1 MNRCAPFLVLIC
13 SASQASPL
21 FDEHDVLEITLE
33 GPVSTLLED
42 SEARGEQPFRLTL
55 GDQVFN
61 VGANLRGN
69 SRVELC
75 HFPPIRLN
83 FSKSDAQETVFA
95 GQRKLKLVTHCKGG
109 ANFEKNL
116 LEEYAAY
123 RILNVLTD
131 MSFRTR
137 LLHIRY
143 VDSEHPDRDAVVRY
157 GFLIEPEKALAER
170 NGGYLAGAR
179 HVTKPRLDES
189 HAAIVYVFQYLI
201 GNTDWSLVRAFDSET
216 CCHNG
221 EIVGIHDRQYYV
233 PYDFDM
239 AGLVNARYAKP
250 NPELHLSRVTQRR
263 YRGNCSTPEVL
274 RNALQTVVRRR
285 DEIMQIF
292 SDLPGLTDD
301 DVARSTRF
309 LHGFFKRAANED
321 KLLREFERRCL

>member
-1 MNRCAPFLVLIC
+1 M
-13 SASQASPL
+13 
-21 FDEHDVLEITLE
+21 
-33 GPVSTLLED
+33 STLLED

-109 ANFEKNL
+109 ANYEKNL

-157 GFLIEPEKALAER
+157 GFLIEPEKALAGR
-170 NGGYLAGAR
+170 NGGTLLDLR
-179 HVTKPRLDES
+179 HVTKPRLDEP
-189 HAAIVYVFQYLI
+189 HAAIVYVFQYLV

-221 EIVGIHDRQYYV
+221 ELVGIDDRQYYV

-239 AGLVNARYAKP
+239 AGLVNARYAAP
-250 NPELHLSRVTQRR
+250 NPDLRLRRVTQRR
-263 YRGNCSTPEVL
+263 YRGYCSTTEAV
-274 RNALQTVVRRR
+274 RDALQLVISHH
-285 DEIMQIF
+285 DDILKIIAE
-292 SDLPGLTDD
+292 LPGFSEDD
-301 DVARSTRF
+301 IASSSRF
-309 LHGFFKRAANED
+309 LEGFFKGAANEE
-321 KLLREFERRCL
+321 KLLREFERRCLK

>member
-1 MNRCAPFLVLIC
+1 MYRCALLLVLIC
-13 SASQASPL
+13 SAGQASPL
-21 FDEHDVLEITLE
+21 FDDHDVLEITLE
-33 GPVSTLLED
+33 GPLSTLMKD
-42 SEARGEQPFRLTL
+42 TEARREQRFRLTL
-55 GDQVFN
+55 GDRVIEAD
-61 VGANLRGN
+61 ANLRGN

-75 HFPPIRLN
+75 NFPPMRLN
-83 FSKSDAQETVFA
+83 FSKSDAQESVFA
-95 GQRKLKLVTHCKGG
+95 GQKKLKLVTHCKAGTD
-109 ANFEKNL
+109 FEKNL

-143 VDSEHPDRDAVVRY
+143 VDSEHPDRDAVARY
-157 GFLIEPEKALAER
+157 GFLIEPEQALAER
-170 NGGYLAGAR
+170 NGGYLAGVR

-221 EIVGIHDRQYYV
+221 EIVAIHDRQYYV

-250 NPELHLSRVTQRR
+250 KPELHLSRVTQRR
-263 YRGNCSTPEVL
+263 YRGYCSTSEVL
-274 RNALQTVVRRR
+274 RNALHTVVRRR

-292 SDLPGLTDD
+292 ADLPGLTDD
-301 DVARSTRF
+301 DFTRSTRF
-309 LHGFFKRAANED
+309 LQRFFKHAAKED

>member
-1 MNRCAPFLVLIC
+1 MK
-13 SASQASPL
+13 
-21 FDEHDVLEITLE
+21 DT
-33 GPVSTLLED
+33 
-42 SEARGEQPFRLTL
+42 EARREQPFRLTL
-55 GDQVFN
+55 GDRVIEAD
-61 VGANLRGN
+61 ANLRGN

-75 HFPPIRLN
+75 NFPPIRLN
-83 FSKSDAQETVFA
+83 FSKSDAQESVFA
-95 GQRKLKLVTHCKGG
+95 GQKKLKLVTHCKAGTD
-109 ANFEKNL
+109 FEKNL

-143 VDSEHPDRDAVVRY
+143 VDSEHPDRDAVARY
-157 GFLIEPEKALAER
+157 GFLIEPEQALAER

-179 HVTKPRLDES
+179 HVTKPRLDEP

-221 EIVGIHDRQYYV
+221 EIVAIDDQQYYV

-250 NPELHLSRVTQRR
+250 KPELHLSRVTQRR
-263 YRGNCSTPEVL
+263 YRGYCSTPEVL
-274 RNALQTVVRRR
+274 RNALHTVVRHR

-292 SDLPGLTDD
+292 ADLSGLTDD
-301 DVARSTRF
+301 DFTRSTRF
-309 LHGFFKRAANED
+309 LQGFFKRAANED
-321 KLLREFERRCL
+321 KLLRKFERRCL